1 MRRLILMG
9 SAVPGLMRS
18 NFAELVIF
26 FSFRFVWG
34 PLPSAT
40 ELAAYLS
47 TRSDKLASGAH
58 WSDYTGRWPKSSP
71 KGRRD
76 LALADFCRP
85 YDVIDLWFDPSPNDQ
100 LQLVWLLD
108 YLGSFPEVAAKLR
121 LRVIDFDLLMAP
133 EEMPEEAELEEVDV
147 TDDELETA
155 RRTWRAYRSNTPEA
169 CLDLLRTDLSA
180 SPMLRPALLDVMK
193 ELPCTAT
200 GLGATE
206 TRFLEMIARGY
217 SSPNALFHLRTL
229 RGTRVFSEFEHWSL
243 LEGLGLGPRPAVAGL
258 DEALRTLEERNY
270 RDRLEAH
277 RRGRLS
283 LTEFG
288 KAVLAGKE
296 DFRRHNPIHRWWG
309 GTELT
314 SDRLWR
320 LDRVLI
326 KPAEKQA

>member
-1 MRRLILMG
+1 MKRLILMG
-9 SAVPGLMRS
+9 SPVLGLMRS

-34 PLPSAT
+34 PLPSAA

-47 TRSDKLASGAH
+47 ARSDKLASGAH

-85 YDVIDLWFDPSPNDQ
+85 YEVIDLWFDPAPNDQ

-108 YLGSFPEVAAKLR
+108 YLGSFPEVVAKLR
-121 LRVIDFDLLMAP
+121 LRLIDFDLLMAP
-133 EEMPEEAELEEVDV
+133 DEMPEEPDVEDVDV

-155 RRTWRAYRSNTPEA
+155 RRAWRAYQSATPEA
-169 CLDLLRTDLSA
+169 CLDLLRKDLSA
-180 SPMLRPALLDVMK
+180 LPMLRPALIDLME
-193 ELPCTAT
+193 ELPCSAT

-206 TRFLEMIARGY
+206 TRFLELIARGY
-217 SSPNALFHLRTL
+217 TQNALVHLRTL
-229 RGTRVFSEFEHWSL
+229 RGTRVFSEFEHGSL

-258 DEALRTLEERNY
+258 DEALRTLEEKNY
-270 RDRLEAH
+270 RDRHAAH
-277 RRGRLS
+277 LRSRLS

-288 KAVLAGKE
+288 KAVLAGRE
-296 DFRRHNPIHRWWG
+296 DFSRHNPIHRWWG

-314 SDRLWR
+314 SERLWR
-320 LDRVLI
+320 FDRVLI
-326 KPAEKQA
+326 APPEKRA